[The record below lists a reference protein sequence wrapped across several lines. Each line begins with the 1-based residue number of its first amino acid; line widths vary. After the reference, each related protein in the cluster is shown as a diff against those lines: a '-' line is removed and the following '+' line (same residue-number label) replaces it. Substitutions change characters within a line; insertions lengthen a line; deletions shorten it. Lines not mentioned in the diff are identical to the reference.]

1 LSAVLGSGQKLS
13 IFRDGQL
20 IGQVSPTSTSWTF
33 ADPGADNGKHDYV
46 VKVVD
51 ALGQSGTAS
60 AAFSLTVDTVAPT
73 QAVSVTGAATT
84 EGSSTLSA
92 KTSSVASSVAGT
104 KVSGTVAGAL
114 AADEILIVFR
124 DGVRIGAALVTD
136 GKWSFIDNVA
146 SGTYKYSALVQDTAG
161 NLGQMSSA
169 LAVTLGVNEVDGTT
183 RNDVLVGTVGKDLIS
198 AVGAGTKLGKGTI
211 DALTGGSGDDVFV
224 LGDSRGRFYDD
235 GSARSSGTSD
245 FARITDFGAGDKLQ
259 LKGVAGDY
267 LQGWINNLQGF
278 SGTGIYHD
286 SNDNGVLDSRDE
298 LIALVQG
305 HGPLDTASFLYI

>member
-1 LSAVLGSGQKLS
+1 
-13 IFRDGQL
+13 
-20 IGQVSPTSTSWTF
+20 
-33 ADPGADNGKHDYV
+33 
-46 VKVVD
+46 
-51 ALGQSGTAS
+51 
-60 AAFSLTVDTVAPT
+60 
-73 QAVSVTGAATT
+73 
-84 EGSSTLSA
+84 
-92 KTSSVASSVAGT
+92 
-104 KVSGTVAGAL
+104 
-114 AADEILIVFR
+114 
-124 DGVRIGAALVTD
+124 
-136 GKWSFIDNVA
+136 
-146 SGTYKYSALVQDTAG
+146 
-161 NLGQMSSA
+161 MSSA
-169 LAVTLGVNEVDGTT
+169 LAVTLGVNEVGGTT
-183 RNDVLVGTVGKDLIS
+183 RNDVLVGTAGKDLIS
-198 AVGAGTKLGKGTI
+198 GVGAGAKLGKGTI